1 MNTDNSL
8 GAFEEQVM
16 LAVLHARDDAYGMNV
31 RREIEGRTGRD
42 VAIGAVY
49 ATLDRLEAKGL
60 VASTRVPGDGGSRRV
75 FALTAAGSRALVE
88 TRTVRERL
96 WQGVDPRW
104 LTAKGRA

>member
-31 RREIEGRTGRD
+31 RREIESRTGRE
-42 VAIGAVY
+42 VSIGAVY

-60 VASTRVPGDGGSRRV
+60 VTSTRVPGDGGSRRV

-88 TRTVRERL
+88 TRAVRDRL